1 MGVVDG
7 AVTGSFL
14 GPWGAVIGAGLGLFG
29 NLFGAHEQASSA
41 NHGADLQAQAA
52 RYAADV
58 NARAQAEALAFLRS
72 QSENAY
78 QNSETSRHGNY
89 DQWAARE
96 RRLGS
101 IGEALGYGNR
111 EVPGYVAGVDP
122 KFVGSGATDGAMAA
136 SGGVPTYGANTGATG
151 MPPQPGTVGYYLAQQ
166 QQPQQRYLPLPM
178 ARNPYA
184 GSVGSY
190 L

>member
-1 MGVVDG
+1 MWNLLIP
-7 AVTGSFL
+7 AAAS
-14 GPWGAVIGAGLGLFG
+14 LFG
-29 NLFGAHEQASSA
+29 NLFGAHKQASSA
-41 NHGADLQAQAA
+41 DHAADIQAQAA

-58 NARAQAEALAFLRS
+58 QAKAQAEALAFLRS

-78 QNSETSRHGNY
+78 QNSETTRHGNY

-96 RRLGS
+96 RRLGT
-101 IGEALGYGNR
+101 IGEALGYGTR

-122 KFVGSGATDGAMAA
+122 KFTDPSSAA
-136 SGGVPTYGANTGATG
+136 PPSGGYVAQPGLPTYGANTGSNGLT
-151 MPPQPGTVGYYLAQQ
+151 PPPGSVGYYLAQQ
-166 QQPQQRYLPLPM
+166 QQAPRYLPL
-178 ARNPYA
+178 RA